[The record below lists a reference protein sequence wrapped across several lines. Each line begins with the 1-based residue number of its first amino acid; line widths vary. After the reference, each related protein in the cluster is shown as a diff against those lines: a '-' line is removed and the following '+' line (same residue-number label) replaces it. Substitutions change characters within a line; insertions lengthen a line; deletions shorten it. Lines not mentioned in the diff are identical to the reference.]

1 MNPCKIQIF
10 RYSFEGVT
18 VLSLKGKCTYYPAR
32 CKRKRSQWNTR
43 SWLPVALSER
53 KLLDSLLPRAL
64 PWANFLL
71 GFQPV
76 FAAWKPFIQDKT
88 TEFQTKWG
96 SGNNISHHSNGRAT
110 ERHGCVVKTGTNFI
124 RCKKNIV
131 VLLNLC
137 HSVNAGVHWFRESD
151 LFVWFNLLLKQK
163 NMIVITT
170 NDLINE
176 NPCEAACPRSSVF
189 FRC

>member
-43 SWLPVALSER
+43 SLPPVALSER
-53 KLLDSLLPRAL
+53 KLVNSLLPRAL

-76 FAAWKPFIQDKT
+76 FAACKPFIQGKT
-88 TEFQTKWG
+88 TEFQIKWG
-96 SGNNISHHSNGRAT
+96 SENNISHRSNG
-110 ERHGCVVKTGTNFI
+110 
-124 RCKKNIV
+124 
-131 VLLNLC
+131 
-137 HSVNAGVHWFRESD
+137 
-151 LFVWFNLLLKQK
+151 
-163 NMIVITT
+163 TT
-170 NDLINE
+170 RTCRE
-176 NPCEAACPRSSVF
+176 NPCGATCPFSSVAITRRF
-189 FRC
+189 ANAANNQTIQSPPTQKEPTLLWVGSLLSEDSWTAKNGYYRCCQEKNVDTKP